1 MFLLFIHTGQYR
13 KCTSV
18 RERGGDGIRK
28 DLELGLFQG
37 SPKAQPRYMHKAVG
51 SNILSEFEETF
62 LLKILNAFHSRQRF
76 SCVKNFLWLSTKLRQ
91 SYPLPPTWFLLQV
104 SFSFFFFFFFFGLS
118 VAQITHVSTYAWL
131 YYHHS
136 QPFFFFFLFFFFL
149 IKYIYLF
156 IYFLNFFYLF
166 FFFILIN

>member
-1 MFLLFIHTGQYR
+1 MFCIQFSVKYISQYQSWSFMSIYFW
-13 KCTSV
+13 CFCYLYIQDSTESAQV
-18 RERGGDGIRK
+18 CERGGHGIRK

-37 SPKAQPRYMHKAVG
+37 SPKAQPRYMHKAIG

-104 SFSFFFFFFFFGLS
+104 PFSNCSTHFHCTN
-118 VAQITHVSTYAWL
+118 VQISCNETH
-131 YYHHS
+131 
-136 QPFFFFFLFFFFL
+136 
-149 IKYIYLF
+149 
-156 IYFLNFFYLF
+156 
-166 FFFILIN
+166 

>member
-1 MFLLFIHTGQYR
+1 MIFYEYLFLVFLLFIHTGQYR

-18 RERGGDGIRK
+18 RERGGHGIRK

-104 SFSFFFFFFFFGLS
+104 PFSNCSTHFHCTN
-118 VAQITHVSTYAWL
+118 VQISCNETH
-131 YYHHS
+131 
-136 QPFFFFFLFFFFL
+136 
-149 IKYIYLF
+149 
-156 IYFLNFFYLF
+156 
-166 FFFILIN
+166 

>member
-1 MFLLFIHTGQYR
+1 MSIYFWCLCYLYIQDSTESAQV
-13 KCTSV
+13 C
-18 RERGGDGIRK
+18 ERGGDGIRK

-76 SCVKNFLWLSTKLRQ
+76 SCVTQTKLRQ

-104 SFSFFFFFFFFGLS
+104 PFSNCS
-118 VAQITHVSTYAWL
+118 THSHCTNVQISCNETH
-131 YYHHS
+131 
-136 QPFFFFFLFFFFL
+136 
-149 IKYIYLF
+149 
-156 IYFLNFFYLF
+156 
-166 FFFILIN
+166 